1 MKKRLR
7 VKLDEIMSVHLHST
21 INSTFVIKSSEGAAD
36 IMDYWK
42 SGVIDV

>member
-1 MKKRLR
+1 
-7 VKLDEIMSVHLHST
+7 MSVHLDST
-21 INSTFVIKSSEGAAD
+21 VNSTFVIKSLEGADD